1 MASQKILF
9 CLSLLSLLLVAN
21 ALNVSHDGRAIII
34 DGQRRVLISGSI
46 HYPRSTPQMWPDLI
60 EKAKEGGVNTI
71 ETYVFWNAHEPVRRQ
86 YDFSGNNDL
95 VRFLK
100 TIHEAGLYAILR
112 IGPYVCAEWN
122 YGGFPVWLHNL
133 PGIEMRTANNVF
145 MNEMQN
151 FTTLIINKISEEK
164 LLASQGGPIIIAQIE
179 NEYGNVMD
187 PYGEAGK
194 VYIDWCAS
202 MAESYNI
209 GVPWIMCQQSD
220 APQPMINTC
229 NGYYCDQFTPN
240 NPNSPKIW
248 TENWV
253 GWFKSW
259 GGQDPHRTT
268 EDVAYG
274 VARFYQTGGTL
285 QNYYMYHGGTN
296 FGRTAGGPYIT
307 TSYDYDAP
315 LDEFGNIAQPKWGHL
330 KKLHEV
336 LKSIEKNLV
345 YGNVSETDLGNSVKA
360 TVYATNGSSSVFL
373 SNSNTTTDA
382 TFTFNGKQYTVP
394 AWSVSILPDGETEE
408 YNTAKI
414 NVQTSVNEHWE
425 NEAEKQPE
433 SLKWVWRPE
442 NIHDALKGKS
452 HSSAN
457 KLIDQKEVTNDV
469 SDYLWYITNLHLDK
483 DDPIWSD
490 DMSLRINAS
499 GQVIY
504 AYVNGQHI
512 GTHWAKYGV
521 LYNDEVEY
529 KIKLKTGK
537 NVISLLSVTTGLQN
551 YGSFFDTWHT
561 GLVGPIEVVG
571 KKGDETI
578 IKDLTSHKWFHRIGL
593 DGWDKKFF
601 SEESSSSAKWAS
613 DQLPTNRSFTWY
625 KTTFKAPL
633 GKDPVVVDLEGLGKG
648 FAWINGNNIGRYWP
662 TYLASEDGCSD
673 EPCDYRG
680 EYSSTKCIY
689 NCGKPTQKWYH
700 VPRSFL
706 RDGDNTL
713 VLLEEMGGN
722 PSYVN
727 FRTVSVGTA
736 CGNAYEN
743 HSLELSCQSRSISAI
758 KFASFGNP
766 QGTCGSFYKGTC
778 ESNND
783 ALSIIEKACVGKQ
796 TCSIDISERTFGSTN
811 CGNITKRLAVEAV
824 C

>member
-1 MASQKILF
+1 MAFEKIFFSLVCF
-9 CLSLLSLLLVAN
+9 LSLFVFLTN
-21 ALNVSHDGRAIII
+21 ALNVSHDGRALII
-34 DGQRRVLISGSI
+34 DGQRRILISGSI
-46 HYPRSTPQMWPDLI
+46 HYPRSTPAMWPDLI
-60 EKAKEGGVNTI
+60 QKAKEGGLNTI

-100 TIHEAGLYAILR
+100 TVHEAGLYAILR

-133 PGIEMRTANNVF
+133 PGVEMRTANNVF

-151 FTTLIINKISEEK
+151 FTTVIINKIREEK

-179 NEYGNVMD
+179 NEFGNVMD
-187 PYGEAGK
+187 PYGDDGK

-345 YGNVSETDLGNSVKA
+345 YGNIKETDLGNSVKA
-360 TVYATNGSSSVFL
+360 TVYALNGSSSVFL
-373 SNSNTTTDA
+373 SNSNTTSDA
-382 TFTFNGKQYTVP
+382 TFTFNEKQYTVP
-394 AWSVSILPDGETEE
+394 AWSVSILPDGTTEE

-414 NVQTSVNEHWE
+414 NVQTSVNEHWP

-442 NIHDALKGKS
+442 NIHNALKGKS

-457 KLIDQKEVTNDV
+457 KLIDQKEVTSDS
-469 SDYLWYITNLHLDK
+469 SDYLWYINSLQLGK
-483 DDPIWSD
+483 DDPVWSD
-490 DMSLRINAS
+490 EMSLRINAS
-499 GQVIY
+499 GQVIH
-504 AYVNGQHI
+504 AYLNGHHI
-512 GTHWAKYGV
+512 GNHWAKYGV
-521 LYNDEVEY
+521 LYDDEVEF
-529 KIKLKTGK
+529 KIKLNKGK

-561 GLVGPIEVVG
+561 GLVGPIEIVG
-571 KKGDETI
+571 KKGDETVL
-578 IKDLTSHKWFHRIGL
+578 KDLSSHKWHYKIGL

-601 SEESSSSAKWAS
+601 SEEFSSNNKWAS
-613 DQLPTNRSFTWY
+613 DQLPINRSFTWY

-648 FAWINGNNIGRYWP
+648 YAWVNGNNIGRYWP
-662 TYLASEDGCSD
+662 AYLAAEDGCSD
-673 EPCDYRG
+673 PCDYRG
-680 EYSSTKCIY
+680 EYSATKCIS
-689 NCGKPTQKWYH
+689 NCGKPSQKWYH

-706 RDGDNTL
+706 KDGDNTL

-743 HSLELSCQSRSISAI
+743 NTLELSCQSRPISAI
-758 KFASFGNP
+758 KFASFGDP

-778 ESNND
+778 ESRNTL
-783 ALSIIEKACVGKQ
+783 AIMEKACVGKQ
-796 TCSIDISERTFGSTN
+796 TCSIDISENTFGLTN
-811 CGNITKRLAVEAV
+811 CGNITMRLAVEAI